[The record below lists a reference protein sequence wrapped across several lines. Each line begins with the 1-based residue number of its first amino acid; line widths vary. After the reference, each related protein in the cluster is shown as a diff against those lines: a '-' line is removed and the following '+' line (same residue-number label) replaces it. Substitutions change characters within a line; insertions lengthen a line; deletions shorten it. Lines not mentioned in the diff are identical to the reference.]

1 MQKKFCESIR
11 LQDIEELHLTTHRRV
26 SFWAKDFYE
35 KQKNKSDRKAILK
48 EIQSKVSK
56 SAETSGSV
64 IYSTST
70 S

>member
-1 MQKKFCESIR
+1 MQKEFCESVR
-11 LQDIEELHLTTHRRV
+11 VQDIEELHLTTHRRV
-26 SFWAKDFYE
+26 SYWAKDFYE

-56 SAETSGSV
+56 SAEGSV